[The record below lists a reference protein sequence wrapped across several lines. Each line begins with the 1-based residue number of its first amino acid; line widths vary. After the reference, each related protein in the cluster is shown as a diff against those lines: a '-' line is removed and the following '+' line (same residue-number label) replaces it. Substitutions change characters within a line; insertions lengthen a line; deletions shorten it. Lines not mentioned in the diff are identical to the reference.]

1 MSQTWHLP
9 LLTTDTLSDSRGY
22 INDAFAALRTKFSG
36 SSAPSSPVQGQ
47 DFVDTDDNVWS
58 VYNGASWTTVGDL
71 DTAYLG
77 LLPRSAGSSY
87 PLSGALYC
95 GSQQVKQVATPTDTT
110 DATTKAY
117 TDAKAVAGGTF
128 TGAIAMGANKAT
140 STRTTP
146 DDDTEF
152 VRKDYVDG
160 KLSKAGGTMTG
171 NIAMGSNSVTGLPS
185 QSDSTPSDYAANC
198 SYLRGKFD
206 TSTGH
211 DHDGTDSKYVPFGNL
226 DLSIAPSGAA
236 AASVPFTVGTAI
248 NMVVPWA
255 TDYVASPTIDST
267 YADVCEVVVTLP
279 TTTTS
284 LFVQVVVGAPATY
297 LSAITYGIR
306 LQNASNATLVED
318 ASWAHFE
325 CDYTSGEAV
334 FGGYVPFTYKFTPG
348 ATGSY
353 TITAQIRA
361 NRAITEKHA
370 SLLVLM
376 C

>member
-22 INDAFAALRTKFSG
+22 LNDAFAALRTKFSG

-87 PLSGALYC
+87 PLTGSLYC
-95 GSQQVKQVATPTDTT
+95 GSYAVKAVGTPVDTT
-110 DATTKAY
+110 DATNKTYCDLKLP
-117 TDAKAVAGGTF
+117 KAGGTM
-128 TGAIAMGANKAT
+128 TGAIVMGANKVT

-146 DDDTEF
+146 DDNTEF

-160 KLSKAGGTMTG
+160 KLAKSGGTMTG
-171 NIAMGSNSVTGLPS
+171 SIAMGSNSVTGLPS

-211 DHDGTDSKYVPFGNL
+211 DHDGGDSKLLPAS
-226 DLSIAPSGAA
+226 SIDAS
-236 AASVPFTVGTAI
+236 AASNGAVPYVTSSAAGF
-248 NMVVPWA
+248 VVPIVCDYNTSVTIPSSTTGYQDIA
-255 TDYVASPTIDST
+255 EVAIVLPSTSTKILVKVVFEDNQNPNTYARLLNGTDTVIKAEWVPTIPSPLLGSPSIDLCSW
-267 YADVCEVVVTLP
+267 VFC
-279 TTTTS
+279 
-284 LFVQVVVGAPATY
+284 PAT
-297 LSAITYGIR
+297 
-306 LQNASNATLVED
+306 
-318 ASWAHFE
+318 
-325 CDYTSGEAV
+325 
-334 FGGYVPFTYKFTPG
+334 
-348 ATGSY
+348 TGSY
-353 TITAQIRA
+353 TITLQMFAQSSSYVA
-361 NRAITEKHA
+361 TQVSLVAI
-370 SLLVLM
+370 L

>member
-211 DHDGTDSKYVPFGNL
+211 DHDGGDSKLLPVS
-226 DLSIAPSGAA
+226 SIDAT
-236 AASVPFTVGTAI
+236 AASNGAVPYVTSLATSFI
-248 NMVVPWA
+248 VPIVCDYNTSVSVTSSY
-255 TDYVASPTIDST
+255 TDIA
-267 YADVCEVVVTLP
+267 EVTFTLP
-279 TTTTS
+279 STS
-284 LFVQVVVGAPATY
+284 TKVLIQIIVKDPTAVMADARLLNASDSVIFAEISNYIPAESSMPPRVWFSWVFCPAT
-297 LSAITYGIR
+297 
-306 LQNASNATLVED
+306 
-318 ASWAHFE
+318 
-325 CDYTSGEAV
+325 
-334 FGGYVPFTYKFTPG
+334 
-348 ATGSY
+348 TGSY
-353 TITAQIRA
+353 TVTFQAR
-361 NRAITEKHA
+361 NRGVAFTLDEISLVAI
-370 SLLVLM
+370 L